1 MSSKSN
7 LDIARKYEWNS
18 YIAKNSGNESD
29 AIRYESM
36 SKMALMDAASDK
48 LREDKNNLDISSP
61 TGHDFV
67 SMKENPIASVV
78 GIIIGIIL
86 VGGAYVLGMFL

>member
-7 LDIARKYEWNS
+7 LDLARKYEWNS
-18 YIAKNSGNESD
+18 YIARNSGNESE
-29 AIRYESM
+29 AVRYESM

-48 LREDKNNLDISSP
+48 LREDKNNLDILLP
-61 TGHDFV
+61 EGHTFV
-67 SMKENPIASVV
+67 SMKENPIASAI
-78 GIIIGIIL
+78 GIIVGIIL